1 MTVEQ
6 ALKFLMQ
13 VLITKPGLSLT
24 ECAAVVAAWNTIA
37 AAVTPPPDPPKE

>member
-1 MTVEQ
+1 MTPQQ
-6 ALKFLMQ
+6 ALQFLMQ
-13 VLITKPGLSLT
+13 VLVTKQGLSPQ